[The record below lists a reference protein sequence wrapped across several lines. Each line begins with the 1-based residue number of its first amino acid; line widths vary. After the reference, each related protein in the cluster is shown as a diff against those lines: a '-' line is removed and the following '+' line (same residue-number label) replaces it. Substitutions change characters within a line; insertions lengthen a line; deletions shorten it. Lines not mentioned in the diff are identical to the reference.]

1 MNKLTSKITCNH
13 DSAAVGNVTTK
24 YYSINITGTSNA
36 ANFSLPTKSS
46 NLSST
51 GTTGFYN
58 TKFIPLLP
66 QYQNSSNQSAA
77 VDVATAVNTSNT
89 ISEAATYDNIFDN
102 THLIKET
109 SSDDSSSSSSSKED
123 SHDKHDSDNNDKSS
137 SDDREDNSNDNHST
151 DNSSGNKEKSNG
163 NDKVEIHTAK
173 HLKST
178 KVEKTG
184 HDKDKLNFKHH
195 NDNIKSGNLH
205 NYIHD
210 LVKKKIKVV
219 SESIFA

>member
-1 MNKLTSKITCNH
+1 
-13 DSAAVGNVTTK
+13 VTTK

-46 NLSST
+46 NLSSI

-77 VDVATAVNTSNT
+77 VDVATAVNTSNSN
-89 ISEAATYDNIFDN
+89 SEAATYDIISGN

-109 SSDDSSSSSSSKED
+109 SSDESSSSTSSKED
-123 SHDKHDSDNNDKSS
+123 SQDKHDSDNNDKSS
-137 SDDREDNSNDNHST
+137 SDDREDNSNENHST

-163 NDKVEIHTAK
+163 NDKVEIHTATLEINK
-173 HLKST
+173 
-178 KVEKTG
+178 G
-184 HDKDKLNFKHH
+184 
-195 NDNIKSGNLH
+195 
-205 NYIHD
+205 
-210 LVKKKIKVV
+210 
-219 SESIFA
+219 

>member
-1 MNKLTSKITCNH
+1 MTVPH
-13 DSAAVGNVTTK
+13 
-24 YYSINITGTSNA
+24 
-36 ANFSLPTKSS
+36 
-46 NLSST
+46 
-51 GTTGFYN
+51 
-58 TKFIPLLP
+58 
-66 QYQNSSNQSAA
+66 
-77 VDVATAVNTSNT
+77 
-89 ISEAATYDNIFDN
+89 
-102 THLIKET
+102 HLRLRRIAMI
-109 SSDDSSSSSSSKED
+109 
-123 SHDKHDSDNNDKSS
+123 KHDSDNTDKSS

-205 NYIHD
+205 KYIHD
-210 LVKKKIKVV
+210 LIKKKIKVV
-219 SESIFA
+219 SERIFD